1 MRRHLLGLLAL
12 VVAVATVAVGIA
24 SPAGARSPNT
34 TNVQTIEVNVRPKK
48 LPAKQRVPIKI
59 TVNVEATSP
68 DGSTPNATS
77 RALVDFDKDLRFQ
90 QKGYPTCDPSQFGSQ
105 STTQDVRD
113 QCPDSIVGSGTATVV
128 LGALTIGAQTI
139 GANVRGNSLLL
150 HSYTQQAGGVPL
162 VGKFKKSNGGR
173 KYGQMLDVPVPPL
186 AGGSGVITQFGLNAK
201 RISYRMGRKRLAIVS
216 ARCRDRKLDFQA
228 RFTDEFG
235 HVAVGKDTVT
245 CTKQRTK
252 KRTKK

>member
-1 MRRHLLGLLAL
+1 MRKHLLWVLAL
-12 VVAVATVAVGIA
+12 VVALATVAVGIA

-34 TNVQTIEVNVRPKK
+34 TNIQTIEVKVKPKK
-48 LPAKQRVPIKI
+48 LPANKRVPIGI
-59 TVNVEATSP
+59 NVNVEAASP

-77 RALVDFDKDLRFQ
+77 LALVDFDKDVLFQ

-113 QCPDSIVGSGTATVV
+113 QCPDSIVGSGNATVV
-128 LGALTIGAQTI
+128 LGALTIAAQTI
-139 GANVRGNSLLL
+139 GANVKGLKILL

-162 VGKFKKSNGGR
+162 VGQFKKSTAGG
-173 KYGQMLDVPVPPL
+173 KYGITLQVPVPPL
-186 AGGSGVITQFGLNAK
+186 AGGSGVITQFGLDSK
-201 RISYRMGRKRLAIVS
+201 KISYRSGGKLRAIAS
-216 ARCRDRKLDFQA
+216 AKCSDGKMDFQA

-245 CTKQRTK
+245 CTKKPTK
-252 KRTKK
+252 K